1 MSSATLPHSPQ
12 HLFSLNSTV
21 CFSHTEI
28 STLVCMRQSLRGLT
42 PYLRERMIDTL
53 TKKVNPSLLITVS
66 KNVTFLKAYIFLNY
80 KRKDIS
86 NLLQE
91 VLIHG

>member
-1 MSSATLPHSPQ
+1 MSSVTLPHTPH

-21 CFSHTEI
+21 CLSHTET

-42 PYLRERMIDTL
+42 PCVRERMTDIV
-53 TKKVNPSLLITVS
+53 TKKVNPSLSITVS
-66 KNVTFLKAYIFLNY
+66 KNVTFFEAYIFLNY